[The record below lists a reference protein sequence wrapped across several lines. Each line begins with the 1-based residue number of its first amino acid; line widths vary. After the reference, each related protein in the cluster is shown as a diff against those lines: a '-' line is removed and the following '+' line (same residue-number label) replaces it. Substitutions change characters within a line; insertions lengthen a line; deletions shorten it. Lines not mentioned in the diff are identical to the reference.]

1 MLTARKRW
9 KRAEGTRLEL
19 MTSGLPTRSPNETT
33 GIRHADCRRGDGHA
47 DHVQYVPMTVR
58 AITARV
64 VGFLTR
70 PFGRDALLRPATT

>member
-1 MLTARKRW
+1 MKRPEFVTLI
-9 KRAEGTRLEL
+9 AVVATDMPIIFNALC
-19 MTSGLPTRSPNETT
+19 
-33 GIRHADCRRGDGHA
+33 D
-47 DHVQYVPMTVR
+47 VPMTVR